1 MHKNLLNW
9 IRNFFAVEESTDRS
23 TSIVSVEKINMDVD
37 IEDCT
42 EKDFNSLVKKLEDSL
57 FNDCCMV
64 CASKIIQR
72 FFPGIDDMT
81 RRALTKIYGIKGVDP
96 TECSAG
102 GEKPHGWVWIDK
114 HEFNREERI
123 YRIYGEN
130 HYFRDEFRY
139 LFGESWM
146 PNIKSVLWGSDKF
159 NTPYGLYLIFKKQ
172 IEILQ
177 DIINITN
184 NDIEERFN

>member
-1 MHKNLLNW
+1 MFKNLLNR
-9 IRNFFAVEESTDRS
+9 IRNIFVSEEYTDRS
-23 TSIVSVEKINMDVD
+23 TSVVSIEKINVGVD
-37 IEDCT
+37 LANRT
-42 EKDFNSLVKKLEDSL
+42 EKDFNSLVKNLEDSL

-72 FFPGIDDMT
+72 FFPEIDDMT

-102 GEKPHGWVWIDK
+102 GKKPHGWVWTYK

-123 YRIYGEN
+123 YRIYWEDQ
-130 HYFRDEFRY
+130 YFRDEFRY

-146 PNIKSVLWGSDKF
+146 PNIKSVLWGSDDF
-159 NTPYGLYLIFKKQ
+159 STPYGLYLIFKKQ

-177 DIINITN
+177 GIIKITN
-184 NDIEERFN
+184 SDIEERFN